1 MRHPR
6 RLLPAL
12 LLAALPLG
20 LALTARAQDGAA
32 AQWPKPA
39 ANWWEKLKAGDR
51 AVYEVHQ
58 GEQSMKLVI
67 TIDKVE
73 AAQVTYSAQTFLGG
87 DQPTPRQTQT
97 IDARTDRDAN
107 DDLPPDAKVKKL
119 AEEKVEVGGRTFA
132 CTVFEIVLENAT
144 IKAWHCPELP
154 PIFSASN
161 VKVEAVSQG
170 EPSSLRLIDL
180 TLASAAAAPAPGG
193 DGEKR

>member
-1 MRHPR
+1 MRHAR

-12 LLAALPLG
+12 LFAALPLVAG
-20 LALTARAQDGAA
+20 AQEGA

-51 AVYEVHQ
+51 AVYEVRQ

-67 TIDKVE
+67 TIDKVD

-107 DDLPPDAKVKKL
+107 DDLPADAKVKKL
-119 AEEKVEVGGRTFA
+119 AEEKLEVGGRTFA

-180 TLASAAAAPAPGG
+180 TLASAAAPPASGG
-193 DGEKR
+193 DGEQR